1 MPDRRLR
8 GCWTRPRPTGRAPV
22 ARTEAIGRREPRA
35 VPVADLARGVGR
47 DVRGLGL
54 RLESSTV
61 GEPCSDV
68 TCNTGSEQP
77 PPIAGGSWTRTECH
91 AHAPTA
97 GVRYQA
103 RTSERSCREGAR
115 YRDHRQ
121 WPAINPVIALVL
133 PDSERARRTRA
144 ACDMCAPRLLDGMH
158 RSRLVRRSSTGQ
170 SRALGTRPDMAGRRV
185 GQFGSVMRRYGQ

>member
-22 ARTEAIGRREPRA
+22 ARTVAIGRREPRA

-97 GVRYQA
+97 GVRY
-103 RTSERSCREGAR
+103 RHLGAR
-115 YRDHRQ
+115 RPARYSLPESATLAGRVGPIARLEWAFGFVVSRSSGGGVLGSVRSGSGSVSRHR
-121 WPAINPVIALVL
+121 V
-133 PDSERARRTRA
+133 RAR
-144 ACDMCAPRLLDGMH
+144 AP
-158 RSRLVRRSSTGQ
+158 SRR
-170 SRALGTRPDMAGRRV
+170 
-185 GQFGSVMRRYGQ
+185 